1 MTNLEFF
8 VDLAVT
14 GTVLGLDHTSTLAEV
29 EACFALTHASA
40 YPDSLVTDAGLVEFG
55 WQRWHGGD
63 PWTATYF
70 GAQAH
75 RLDRLVEQEQV
86 ESPLQARYGE
96 FPARVH
102 VDDLLAATAAAGY
115 PLRQVPERDENRVAY
130 WSPVSD
136 MHVLATAGN
145 STDQNGTGEQVPPG
159 TVLKMLGPQP
169 WWPWHRYLGREL
181 EFAAHTRQ
189 LLSAER
195 SAWLDAHDPVDE
207 PPEVRRDWWGCLTTM
222 VWRKAKE
229 PGPVVALH
237 REAAE
242 RAVCTVAEA
251 ALAEIGVLV
260 RAHGKGVPAGS
271 TDEATTR
278 WLAHVPPAGDLRS
291 DRVLRNQIHEV
302 GQGLPHLA
310 DPALAE
316 AVRPWLDLRPE
327 LLADGRVPRL
337 VTD

>member
-1 MTNLEFF
+1 MTDFF

-14 GTVLGLDHTSTLAEV
+14 GTVLGLDHTSTMAEV
-29 EACFALTHASA
+29 EAVFELTHASA
-40 YPDSLVTDAGLVEFG
+40 VPNSVVTDAGLVEFG

-63 PWTATYF
+63 EWTATYF

-75 RLDRLVEQEQV
+75 RLDLLVEKEQV
-86 ESPLQARYGE
+86 ESPLRARYGE
-96 FPARVH
+96 FPPRVH
-102 VDDLLAATAAAGY
+102 VDDLLAATAALGC
-115 PLRQVPERDENRVAY
+115 PLRQVTDPNENCVAY

-136 MHVLATAGN
+136 MHVLAVDQN
-145 STDQNGTGEQVPPG
+145 STDEPDPPG

-169 WWPWHRYLGREL
+169 WWPWHRNMGREL
-181 EFAAHTRQ
+181 EFAGLARQ
-189 LLSAER
+189 LLAAEW

-207 PPEVRRDWWGCLTTM
+207 PPEVRRDWWGCLTNM
-222 VWRKAKE
+222 VQRKAKQPE
-229 PGPVVALH
+229 PVIALH

-260 RAHGKGVPAGS
+260 RAHGKGLPAGS

-278 WLAHVPPAGDLRS
+278 WLAHVPPSGDLRS

-302 GQGLPHLA
+302 GQGLTHLS
-310 DPALAE
+310 DPALAD
-316 AVRPWLDLRPE
+316 AVRPWLDLRPT
-327 LLADGRVPRL
+327 LLADGRTPR
-337 VTD
+337 VVAD

>member
-1 MTNLEFF
+1 MTELAFF

-14 GTVLGLDHTSTLAEV
+14 GTVLGLDHTSTMAEV
-29 EACFALTHASA
+29 EAVFELTHASA
-40 YPDSLVTDAGLVEFG
+40 YPNSLVTDAGLVEFG

-63 PWTATYF
+63 TWTATYF

-75 RLDRLVEQEQV
+75 RLGLLADKEQV
-86 ESPLQARYGE
+86 ESPLVARYGD

-102 VDDLLAATAAAGY
+102 VEDLLAATTAVGH
-115 PLRQVPERDENRVAY
+115 PLRQVPDPDENRVAY

-136 MHVLATAGN
+136 LHVLAVAPDRAGEP
-145 STDQNGTGEQVPPG
+145 DPPG

-169 WWPWHRYLGREL
+169 WWPWHRNMGREL
-181 EFAAHTRQ
+181 EFAGYARQ
-189 LLSAER
+189 LLATGR

-207 PPEVRRDWWGCLTTM
+207 PPEVRRDWWGCLTNM
-222 VWRKAKE
+222 VQRKAKVHE
-229 PGPVVALH
+229 PVVALH

-251 ALAEIGVLV
+251 ALAEIAVLV

-278 WLAHVPPAGDLRS
+278 WLAHVPPGGDLRS
-291 DRVLRNQIHEV
+291 DRVLRNQIHAV
-302 GQGLPHLA
+302 GQGLTHLT
-310 DPALAE
+310 DPALAD
-316 AVRPWLDLRPE
+316 AMRPWLDLRPA
-327 LLADGRVPRL
+327 LLADGRAPRVPAH
-337 VTD
+337 